1 MKYYIWYSNWEDGET
16 HDMSDEEIEGYQHGW
31 CVDDIAYPSKKD
43 AWMQCKQIAKHE
55 ILDLWWEVKA
65 DYNDDYDNWNGNEP
79 FDEEKLNYVKQYTTI
94 NNKLLIINYSLGDG
108 YNTMEWKVIDENEY
122 NSLVNSTYENDEDD
136 LYESIM
142 KDVSKTIKK
151 HLNEA
156 TYNNHEKDEQRIQS
170 IIDKSKGDSLKMILY
185 AFRMA
190 KSIKDPVKLP
200 ASYEAAVNLLEDD
213 HIVTKCFNAV
223 LNDEVIDEGFFTDM
237 SEDVQDNY
245 IDALQNFAKKKHAKD
260 KEYFE
265 IIDREFVRY
274 SPDVV
279 FTDDI
284 MLSER
289 FPGEFAVKTDAGMRA
304 RAIRNGFN
312 EYIDTDVFDEEWL
325 ELLYN
330 YVSGWN
336 RDTLNSVI
344 SGGYTKDDFEDE
356 ENFYEM
362 PVAYQKAFT
371 K

>member
-55 ILDLWWEVKA
+55 ILALWWEVKA

-79 FDEEKLNYVKQYTTI
+79 SDEEKLNYVKQYTTI

-122 NSLVNSTYENDEDD
+122 NSLVNSTYEDDEDD

-156 TYNNHEKDEQRIQS
+156 IYNNPEKDEQRIQS

-185 AFRMA
+185 AFRMS
-190 KSIKDPVKLP
+190 KSIKDPVKLQ
-200 ASYEAAVNLLEDD
+200 ARYDAAVNLLGDD

-223 LNDEVIDEGFFTDM
+223 LNDEVVDEGFFTDM

-289 FPGEFAVKTDAGMRA
+289 FPGEFAVKTDAGVRA